1 MKYISIWYI
10 IEVSEV
16 MKSNNRNKARL
27 ELARL
32 HRKVTNQ
39 RNDYHWKLAKYLC
52 NKYSIICLE
61 ILSMKQMQ
69 KKHGK
74 KVMDFECIRI

>member
-1 MKYISIWYI
+1 
-10 IEVSEV
+10 

-69 KKHGK
+69 KNMVRKLWILSVYVSDGGNYEK
-74 KVMDFECIRI
+74 ECM